1 MGVPLKNVMKSIAPP
16 PKNSIFSDSA
26 PKEILSFYNLPLK
39 NSTIPQ
45 PGWGGAGRGGTGMLK
60 PNTRL
65 ASAALF
71 TNFRPQDITLLR
83 IVAFTNGAFNIQVF
97 IMNI

>member
-1 MGVPLKNVMKSIAPP
+1 
-16 PKNSIFSDSA
+16 
-26 PKEILSFYNLPLK
+26 
-39 NSTIPQ
+39 
-45 PGWGGAGRGGTGMLK
+45 MLK

-83 IVAFTNGAFNIQVF
+83 IVAFTNGVF
-97 IMNI
+97 KYSSVHYEYLKNTKHNLFSKQQWIFVYFD